1 MRKGS
6 PACKVRAGCPWII
19 ICTVPVRMYG
29 AQGLLLN
36 SALKMPAFRSAAA
49 PD

>member
-19 ICTVPVRMYG
+19 ICTVPARMYG
-29 AQGLLLN
+29 ARGLLLN